1 MVEVKKEEKEKHVY
15 HLEITVEEE
24 RVREVLKEV
33 YRDFAHRVNIPGF
46 RKGKAPRGI
55 LQAYVGKGAILE
67 ALARALVPQ
76 VTEEVLRKENIDVI
90 GEPDIE
96 VVQVDEEKPLIFRLQ
111 VMESPA
117 VALPDPEGLE
127 VRKYRLEVRE
137 SDVEREL
144 ERLRTSRGTWEDKK
158 PESEAVVGDLVK
170 FTVESRDYTVLAH
183 DAEDGDVI
191 GREVLG
197 MKVGEKKKVSLTD
210 AEGRNVEVEL
220 EITGLMEKKIPEIGT
235 EFLQSLGQE
244 FDSVETLKGK
254 IRESLERV
262 ALDLAEERFEQEALV
277 ALCKNSELHI
287 PEPLVDIETR
297 HRIDAFKEQLEKDG
311 LTLERYLELTGNDFA
326 AVEKELRKLAH
337 WNLKKF
343 FVLKEYAK
351 QYAIEVTE
359 EDLVEELERLARVSG
374 KTREAVREILERNDK
389 IEEVK
394 ERLRTQKLLKDLVA
408 RVKVKELPEAVNF
421 DQWKA
426 LENPEE
432 EMIA

>member
-1 MVEVKKEEKEKHVY
+1 MVEVKREEKERHVY

-24 RVREVLKEV
+24 RVKEALKEV

-67 ALARALVPQ
+67 ALARVLIPQ
-76 VTEEVLRKENIDVI
+76 VMEEVLRKENIDVI
-90 GEPDIE
+90 GEPEIE
-96 VVQVDEEKPLIFRLQ
+96 VVQVDEEKPLVFRLQ

-117 VALPDPEGLE
+117 VTLPDPKELE

-144 ERLRTSRGTWEDKK
+144 ERLRNSRGSWEDKE

-183 DAEDGDVI
+183 DTEDGDTI
-191 GREVLG
+191 GREVVG
-197 MKVGEKKKVSLTD
+197 MKVGEKKKVSLKD
-210 AEGRNVEVEL
+210 SEGHDVEVEL
-220 EITGLMEKKIPEIGT
+220 QVTGLMEKKIPELGA
-235 EFLQSLGQE
+235 EFLQSLGEE
-244 FDSVETLKGK
+244 FDSVEALKEK
-254 IRESLERV
+254 IRGSLERV
-262 ALDLAEERFEQEALV
+262 ALDLAEERFQQEALV

-326 AVEKELRKLAH
+326 KVEKELQKLAH

-351 QYAIEVTE
+351 KYAIEVTE
-359 EDLVEELERLARVSG
+359 KDLAEEIERLARVSG
-374 KTREAVREILERNDK
+374 KTPEAVREILERNDK

-394 ERLRTQKLLKDLVA
+394 ERLRTQKLLKDLGA
-408 RVKVKELPEAVNF
+408 RVRVKELPEAVNF
-421 DQWKA
+421 DQWRA